1 MRVRPSTARASA
13 VEAAGS
19 EGEPGGA
26 EGAGGVAQGRAA
38 SEAASSGV
46 NLNHLSAKPPLVRAA
61 SQNVTYSSSVSS
73 AFRSAGVEID
83 DTKDPGGAGVV
94 KSNAKDSAIWREGAG
109 RWRGSPRI
117 ELMLAVR
124 ARARV
129 AEAGNTPT
137 TEAPI

>member
-1 MRVRPSTARASA
+1 MQRAPTAARASA

-61 SQNVTYSSSVSS
+61 SQNVKYSSSVSL
-73 AFRSAGVEID
+73 AFRSAGVEI